1 MSTDHLN
8 SPAAP
13 AATAA
18 TPGSARPA
26 NNGTAGGVSPVS
38 YADLGPG
45 VNGAAAADI
54 ELLNDVEMTV
64 TVELG
69 RTRLKVRDLLK
80 MTEGSLIELGRG
92 IGEAVD
98 VLVNGSVIARGDVV
112 VVDDELGV
120 RITEFVS
127 RQ

>member
-1 MSTDHLN
+1 MPIEPTDD
-8 SPAAP
+8 
-13 AATAA
+13 
-18 TPGSARPA
+18 
-26 NNGTAGGVSPVS
+26 AGGVSPVS

-45 VNGAAAADI
+45 LTARVAAEID
-54 ELLNDVEMTV
+54 LLSDVEMTV

-69 RTRLKVRDLLK
+69 RTNMKVRDLLR

-112 VVDDELGV
+112 VVDDELGI

-127 RQ
+127 RA

>member
-1 MSTDHLN
+1 MPTEPTDE
-8 SPAAP
+8 
-13 AATAA
+13 TAA
-18 TPGSARPA
+18 
-26 NNGTAGGVSPVS
+26 GVSPVS

-45 VNGAAAADI
+45 VAAPVAAEID
-54 ELLNDVEMTV
+54 LLSDVEMTV

-69 RTRLKVRDLLK
+69 RTKMKVRDLLR

-112 VVDDELGV
+112 VVDDELGI

-127 RQ
+127 RS

>member
-18 TPGSARPA
+18 TGSALPA
-26 NNGTAGGVSPVS
+26 GGGVSPVS

-45 VNGAAAADI
+45 VNAAAAADI

-112 VVDDELGV
+112 VVDDELGI

>member
-1 MSTDHLN
+1 MSTESVN
-8 SPAAP
+8 PTRSVTPPREASP
-13 AATAA
+13 
-18 TPGSARPA
+18 
-26 NNGTAGGVSPVS
+26 GGVSPVS

-45 VNGAAAADI
+45 VSSAMNAEIDM
-54 ELLNDVEMTV
+54 LNDVEMTV

-92 IGEAVD
+92 VGEAVD
-98 VLVNGSVIARGDVV
+98 ILVNGSVIAHGDVV

-120 RITEFVS
+120 RITEFVT